1 MLVDCGLDGSEEDV
15 ADEVDAAAR
24 TWGAARWADTEGR
37 VAAAVARATVTSR
50 GPRGRGVLGH
60 STI

>member
-15 ADEVDAAAR
+15 ADEVDAAVRAAGPAR
-24 TWGAARWADTEGR
+24 CGDTDGR
-37 VAAAVARATVTSR
+37 VTAAVATAMVASR
-50 GPRGRGVLGH
+50 GPRRSGVLGH